1 MELAEL
7 QNLWT
12 KQDETM
18 KENIR
23 LNREILR
30 QLLLKKPEK
39 RMSWIK
45 FHSIFELI
53 LPLILLPI
61 FIPRMHFR
69 DEFAF
74 YLGAFLFGAF
84 CITTYI
90 WAIRYFVLVLK
101 IDFSCSIIQLKRQIA
116 ELEKN
121 KLKTKKLG
129 LLLFPIVLIVIFIL
143 GGFTINEFTLLS
155 MLPILLIFIVFIASV
170 YITFKYSIFER
181 FRKLN
186 QEITELEKLVD
197 DPEI

>member
-12 KQDETM
+12 KQDEKM

-39 RMSWIK
+39 RIAWIK

-61 FIPRMHFR
+61 FIPRMQFS

-90 WAIRYFVLVLK
+90 WAIRYFVLVMK

-143 GGFTINEFTLLS
+143 GGFTINEFTLFS

-186 QEITELEKLVD
+186 QEIKELEKLVD